1 VLLPSSPHINPHA
14 PVLFLRISRPGAL
27 TFSDPLI
34 IDRHGHGRDEPVRAL
49 NFRLP
54 IANRQLKILV
64 IHLRKDFFVKRINKV
79 AILGAG
85 TMGARIAAHFANAG
99 VPSYLLDIVPPD
111 ADAPARNKIA
121 AAGLEAA
128 KKSKPAAFFEPSLAR
143 LVTVGNFEDDLG
155 KLVEVNWIIEAVVEN
170 LDIKRALLKRVEA
183 VRKPGMIV
191 TTNTSGLPVAKI
203 AEGFSD
209 DFRRCWFGTHF
220 FNPPRYMRLLEI
232 IPTPET
238 DRALLDAV
246 TWFADVRLGKGVVVA
261 KDAPNFIANRIGTF
275 SVLNVMRLMQEMD
288 LSIEEVDA
296 LTGQAVGWPKS
307 ATFRTIDLV
316 GLDILGHV
324 VSNMREEADGGRGRP
339 PHTLPD
345 FYQQMLERKWLG
357 DKTRGGFYKKAKDDE
372 RLALDWKTL
381 EYHPRQKPK
390 FPALEMAKNVED
402 PGARIRMLLGLDG
415 QPQKGDKA
423 AAFLWPV
430 LADLWTY
437 SSNRVPEISD
447 TIGEI
452 DLAMRLGFNWE
463 LGPFELWDAVGV
475 EATVERM
482 KKEGRPIAA
491 NVEKLLAAG
500 KQSWYAD
507 EPKAASGRAF
517 FDLPSAAYKPVQVPS
532 GVWSVTVAKKS
543 NGVVKR
549 NSGAS
554 LIDVGNGVGCIE
566 FHSKMNSL
574 GGDIISLIT
583 QTLKPGGLGDNF
595 DAFVITNDA
604 TNFSVGA
611 NLMLLLMSVQEEE
624 WDEVDLMIR
633 QFQGMTQAIKFSPKP
648 VVVAP
653 FGLTL
658 GGGTEISLHAAARQP
673 HAELYMGLVEV
684 GVGLLPGGG
693 GCKEMLLRAVDTAAS
708 IRPGGRGESVEL
720 MEAMKRAFETI
731 ATAKVATSAH
741 EARGLEFLAES
752 DGITMNRERV
762 LNDAKAR
769 ALELVRAGH
778 EPPVPRTDIPA
789 PGENILA
796 ALKLGVHLMR
806 QGEYITEYEVKLGTK
821 IAEVLCG
828 GNVTEGTPIS
838 EQYVLDLER
847 EAFKSLCGERKTQE
861 RIQCTL
867 KTGKTLR
874 N

>member
-1 VLLPSSPHINPHA
+1 M
-14 PVLFLRISRPGAL
+14 
-27 TFSDPLI
+27 
-34 IDRHGHGRDEPVRAL
+34 
-49 NFRLP
+49 
-54 IANRQLKILV
+54 
-64 IHLRKDFFVKRINKV
+64 KRINKV

-85 TMGARIAAHFANAG
+85 NMGARIAAHFANAG

-111 ADAPARNKIA
+111 ADGAARNKIA

-143 LVTVGNFEDDLG
+143 LITIGNFEDDLKRIG
-155 KLVEVNWIIEAVVEN
+155 EVDWIIEAVVEN
-170 LDIKRALLKRVEA
+170 LEIKRSLLKKVDA
-183 VRKPGMIV
+183 VRRPGTII
-191 TTNTSGLPVAKI
+191 TTNTSGLPVRKI
-203 AEGFSD
+203 AEGFGD

-232 IPTPET
+232 IPMPET

-246 TWFADVRLGKGVVVA
+246 AWFSDVRLGKGVVLA
-261 KDAPNFIANRIGTF
+261 KDTPNFIANRIGTF

-324 VSNMREEADGGRGRP
+324 VSNMAGGEDGGP

-345 FYQQMLERKWLG
+345 FFKQMLDRKWLG
-357 DKTRGGFYKKAKDDE
+357 DKTGGGFYKKNVGREPSPAEAGQESE

-390 FPALEMAKNVED
+390 FPALEMAKNIED
-402 PGARIRMLLGLDG
+402 TGARIRMLLGIDG
-415 QPQKGDKA
+415 SQQKTDKA
-423 AAFLWPV
+423 GQFLWSA
-430 LADLWTY
+430 LSELWNY
-437 SSNRVPEISD
+437 SANRVPEISD
-447 TIGEI
+447 SIVEI
-452 DLAMRLGFNWE
+452 DRAMRLGFNWE
-463 LGPFELWDAVGV
+463 LGPFELWDAAGV
-475 EATVERM
+475 EATVTRM
-482 KKEGRPIAA
+482 KKEGRPLAA
-491 NVEKLLAAG
+491 NVEKLLASG
-500 KQSWYAD
+500 KKSWYNAD
-507 EPKAASGRAF
+507 PNASSGRAYW
-517 FDLPSAAYKPVQVPS
+517 DLRTGNWEPVQVPK
-532 GVWSVTVAKKS
+532 GVWSVTVAKQS
-543 NGVVKR
+543 NGVVKK

-554 LIDVGNGVGCIE
+554 LVDIGDGVACIE

-583 QTLKPGGLGDNF
+583 QTLKSGGPGDNF

-604 TNFSVGA
+604 QNFSVGA
-611 NLMLLLMSVQEEE
+611 NLMMLLMSVQEEE
-624 WDEVDLMIR
+624 WDDVDLAIR

-648 VVVAP
+648 VVIAP

-658 GGGTEISLHAAARQP
+658 GGGTEISLHGAARRP

-693 GCKEMLLRAVDTAAS
+693 GCKEMLLRAVDSAAA

-720 MEAMKRAFETI
+720 MEVMKRAFETI

-741 EARGLEFLAES
+741 EARGLGFLSES

-762 LNDAKAR
+762 LSDAKAH
-769 ALELVRAGH
+769 ALELVRAGY
-778 EPPVPRTDIPA
+778 EPPVARTDIPA

-796 ALKLGVHLMR
+796 ALKLGIHLMR
-806 QGEYITEYEVKLGTK
+806 QGEYITEYEVKLGRK

-828 GNVTEGTPIS
+828 GSVTSGTPIS

-861 RIQCTL
+861 RIQYTL